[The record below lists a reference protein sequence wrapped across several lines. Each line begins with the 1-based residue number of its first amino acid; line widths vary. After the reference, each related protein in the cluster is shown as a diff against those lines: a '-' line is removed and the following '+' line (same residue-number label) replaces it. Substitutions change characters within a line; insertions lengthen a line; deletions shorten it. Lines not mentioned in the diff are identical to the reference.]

1 MHLLC
6 IPSQVPPRDLML
18 QTLKISLQRIVLIG
32 TLRCLQTVTQCFHLV
47 FLHQGGKHA
56 FYWMAKAN
64 VFLKLSAS
72 DKQKWEGHASDHNE
86 NIKHLP
92 QMEHISKSELEHWAN
107 NPP

>member
-1 MHLLC
+1 
-6 IPSQVPPRDLML
+6 
-18 QTLKISLQRIVLIG
+18 
-32 TLRCLQTVTQCFHLV
+32 
-47 FLHQGGKHA
+47 
-56 FYWMAKAN
+56 MAKAN